1 MKTLHRNTGKIPP
14 KTKSV
19 SLRIEEDVYEWLSNK
34 AVERRAARGAIIRE
48 ILLAAKRE
56 ETGPPGVSLGERAR
70 GLELAR
76 R

>member
-19 SLRIEEDVYEWLSNK
+19 SLRIEEDIYEWLSAK
-34 AVERRAARGAIIRE
+34 AVERRLARGAIIRE
-48 ILLAAKRE
+48 ILLGAKRDE
-56 ETGPPGVSLGERAR
+56 DSGVPSRTIGER
-70 GLELAR
+70 LELAR